1 MSSPLVTQIV
11 ADALQPHP
19 KKLDKRPTRPC
30 TRRCAWCSQA
40 SRNCVK
46 KQAER
51 PVAQETPLGM
61 SVWVKSLPLKSSG
74 SPVTLAAA

>member
-19 KKLDKRPTRPC
+19 KKLDKKAHAALYPALRMVFP
-30 TRRCAWCSQA
+30 A
-40 SRNCVK
+40 SRNCAK

>member
-1 MSSPLVTQIV
+1 MVFPGIAEL
-11 ADALQPHP
+11 
-19 KKLDKRPTRPC
+19 RE
-30 TRRCAWCSQA
+30 
-40 SRNCVK
+40 

>member
-19 KKLDKRPTRPC
+19 KKLDKKAHATLYPALRMVFPGIAELRE
-30 TRRCAWCSQA
+30 
-40 SRNCVK
+40 